1 MWIWKIRNLT
11 KFPKFQV
18 FVICAVVSQI
28 SCGILA
34 PAPYYYQAA
43 PAVIHK
49 TIEIQTTAAPP
60 SPAEP
65 VEYEFKYGES
75 ILD

>member
-1 MWIWKIRNLT
+1 
-11 KFPKFQV
+11 
-18 FVICAVVSQI
+18 VSQI

-60 SPAEP
+60 PPPPAEP
-65 VEYEFKYGES
+65 VEYEFKYGEPIS
-75 ILD
+75 IDQ